1 MRKSPAGGSIM
12 NSKKT
17 FILIAF
23 IAAILMAFGFQNSS
37 EHKVLFEKAKFTMET
52 KGDLKGAIKLF
63 NEIIKKYPDE
73 REYAAKSQL
82 YIGLCYEKLG
92 LEQAKYAQK
101 AFQKVV
107 DNYPERQQEVAV
119 AKERISA
126 LSKALEKI
134 PSKPTFRKIRIPA
147 NPGSGGGVLSPDGKN
162 LVFVSEGCI
171 WSVPI
176 HGKVDPDI
184 AGAPVRLTE
193 ATETIPVRGGDM
205 LALSA
210 DGKWIAFN
218 AGINEKMEIYIIP
231 SSGGEPKKVLINTD
245 RMGWWTDFRLS
256 LSPDGKVLA
265 FSSREKEEQNKG
277 KKNNIFARKS
287 YIYTIPVEGGTAKK
301 LTDAMATQP
310 AFSPDGKKIAY
321 VKRYLSE
328 PGKTQT
334 DVWVMPASG
343 GSPVQVSD
351 CPSGRARSPVWS
363 PDGKMIAFN
372 LDWGDATSKELWI
385 IPVAENGKPLA
396 PPSKIELPLETNHM
410 IAGWTPDNKI
420 GLHLMNPE
428 HNAVYTVPA
437 SGGKAVQVSPA
448 GEPENPRW
456 SPDGKRI
463 YFRGVREGYGSNI
476 SSVPAGGGEVTIVP
490 FCPDEGIS
498 ESAPG
503 GGNDI
508 SPDGKKLVFSG
519 FIQVTKDNII
529 SYEVDIYTIPIEGG
543 EPIKI
548 TKSPGQDRFPCWS
561 PDGKSI
567 AFIRY
572 SDPPKDKTF
581 IMNICMVPAEGGE
594 VRQITSESD
603 KVLWSCIDWSPD
615 GKSIA
620 YFSKDN
626 NIKVIPAEGGEP
638 RVIVHVDEL
647 SNFAELAW
655 SPDGKKLAY
664 TCKGKIWVVASDGG
678 EPVEVKTGMSAR
690 AAKIGWSPDGK
701 KIAFSHWAGGDH
713 ELWLMEDFLSLIKK

>member
-1 MRKSPAGGSIM
+1 MRNRRK
-12 NSKKT
+12 
-17 FILIAF
+17 ILLTLFLTIVCLIF
-23 IAAILMAFGFQNSS
+23 MFGNLTSQESAA
-37 EHKVLFEKAKFTMET
+37 EHFEKAFYYEDVQ
-52 KGDLKGAIKLF
+52 GDLQKAIDLYKQILKQF
-63 NEIIKKYPDE
+63 PKN
-73 REYAAKSQL
+73 REVAAKAQL
-82 YIGLCYEKLG
+82 HIGLCYEKLG
-92 LEQAKYAQK
+92 LTEAQK

-107 DNYPERQQEVAV
+107 DNYPDQTEAV
-119 AKERISA
+119 KSAKERIAA
-126 LSKALEKI
+126 LSKVLEPV

-147 NPGSGGGVLSPDGKN
+147 NPGSGVLSPDGKN
-162 LVFVSEGCI
+162 LVFASEGCI

-193 ATETIPVRGGDM
+193 ATETMRAWDWGGM

-218 AGINEKMEIYIIP
+218 ARENEKMEIYIIP
-231 SSGGEPKKVLINTD
+231 SSGGEPKKVLVDID
-245 RMGWWTDFRLS
+245 RGGYGYYYRLS
-256 LSPDGKVLA
+256 LSPHGKVLA
-265 FSSREKEEQNKG
+265 FASYEEEEQSKG
-277 KKNNIFARKS
+277 KIN
-287 YIYTIPVEGGTAKK
+287 YIYTIPMEGGTPKK
-301 LTDAMATQP
+301 LTEVMATQP

-321 VKRYLSE
+321 VKTYLSE

-334 DVWVMPASG
+334 DVWVIPASG

-372 LDWGDATSKELWI
+372 FEPGRDTSKELWI
-385 IPVAENGKPLA
+385 VPVAENGKPLA
-396 PPSKIELPLETNHM
+396 PPSKIKLPLETLHM
-410 IAGWTPDNKI
+410 VAGWTPDNKI
-420 GLHLMNPE
+420 GLQLMNPE

-448 GEPENPRW
+448 GWPENPRW

-463 YFRGVREGYGSNI
+463 YFRDVRGGPPPI
-476 SSVPAGGGEVTIVP
+476 IASVPAGGGEITIVP
-490 FCPDEGIS
+490 LRSDRGVY

-519 FIQVTKDNII
+519 GIRVYKDNIT
-529 SYEVDIYTIPIEGG
+529 SYEVDIYTMPIEGG

-561 PDGKSI
+561 PDGKLV

-572 SDPPKDKTF
+572 SEPSKDKTY
-581 IMNICMVPAEGGE
+581 IMNICIVSAEGGE

-603 KVLWSCIDWSPD
+603 KVFWSCIDWSPD
-615 GKSIA
+615 GKLIA

-626 NIKVIPAEGGEP
+626 NIKVIPVEGGEP
-638 RVIVHVDEL
+638 RVIVHVDKL
-647 SNFAELAW
+647 SNHAELAW

-664 TCKGKIWVVASDGG
+664 TCEGKIWVVAPDGG
-678 EPVEVKTGMSAR
+678 EPVEVKTGMSAE

-701 KIAFSHWAGGDH
+701 KIAFTHWKGGDH
-713 ELWLMEDFLSLIKK
+713 ELWLMEDFLPLVKKGTR